1 MPSTELVLANIDSII
16 AAIAGLGTA
25 AYGLVDASK
34 AVRGGASNPG
44 FGHIRS
50 TVQPFLPEPSD
61 SAFGPAQILDTLR
74 ANWLNGVGKA
84 EQKAAA
90 KALIRLTL
98 TQNNA
103 PRLAKATG
111 VSASDLQAV
120 ADKIA
125 SGDDLTSQDIN
136 LLGQF
141 DTVLS
146 AVLDTGYER
155 ADQLYRNSAK
165 AFAAATAIALA
176 LIGGG
181 LLSGVSRG
189 GITDYLFSRQ
199 GLLALLIGGLSVPL
213 APIAKDL
220 SSALSSAIT
229 AVSALKRR

>member
-1 MPSTELVLANIDSII
+1 MPPTELILSNIDSLI

-34 AVRGGASNPG
+34 AIRGGASNPG
-44 FGHIRS
+44 FGHIEAAVR
-50 TVQPFLPEPSD
+50 PLLPDPGD
-61 SAFGPAQILDTLR
+61 SVLGAQQMLDTLR

-103 PRLAKATG
+103 DRLARATQL
-111 VSASDLQAV
+111 APDALQRV
-120 ADKIA
+120 ADSIA
-125 SGDDLTSQDIN
+125 SGEPLTPAQIN

-146 AVLDTGYER
+146 ALLDLGYER

-165 AFAAATAIALA
+165 AFAAVTAMVLA
-176 LIGGG
+176 LVGGG
-181 LLSGVSRG
+181 LLSPDGVLG
-189 GITDYLFSRQ
+189 YLCSGQ
-199 GLLALLIGGLSVPL
+199 ALLALLVGALSVPL

-220 SSALSSAIT
+220 SSALSSA
-229 AVSALKRR
+229 VSAIAAAKRR

>member
-1 MPSTELVLANIDSII
+1 MALAEILNDPGAVI
-16 AAIAGLGTA
+16 AAIGGLGTA
-25 AYGLVDASK
+25 AYGLVDTSK
-34 AVRGGASNPG
+34 AVLGGASNPG

-50 TVQPFLPEPSD
+50 TVQPLLPEQSG
-61 SAFGPAQILDTLR
+61 SVFGSQQILDTLR
-74 ANWLNGVGKA
+74 ANWLNGVAKA

-103 PRLAKATG
+103 SRLARATDVDPEALKRIAGRIATG
-111 VSASDLQAV
+111 EDLEP
-120 ADKIA
+120 
-125 SGDDLTSQDIN
+125 QDIN

-165 AFAAATAIALA
+165 AFAAVTAIVLA
-176 LIGGG
+176 LTGGG
-181 LLSGVSRG
+181 LLSRD
-189 GITDYLFSRQ
+189 GIVDYLWSRDA
-199 GLLALLIGGLSVPL
+199 LLALLIGALSVPL

-220 SSALSSAIT
+220 SSALSSAIG
-229 AVSALKRR
+229 AVAGFKRR